1 MKDSGN
7 SKFRRLQQR
16 TGIENYLIAL
26 CAQKA
31 AFRKLLREDP
41 ARAITQELD
50 LVLPE
55 EISID
60 VIPEK
65 DDEFVLVFPF
75 DQEKENVSYEVR
87 DIDLRHVNGGVQP
100 EINLLDLLV
109 NRLNGTLSGFMNE
122 R

>member
-7 SKFRRLQQR
+7 SKLRRLQQR

-31 AFRKLLREDP
+31 AFRKLLRENP

-87 DIDLRHVNGGVQP
+87 DIDLRYVNGGAQP
-100 EINLLDLLV
+100 DINLLDLLV

-122 R
+122 